1 MVCQTG
7 GGIIKRKIFLSVL
20 LLFGLLLVL
29 NVNTTAAATVT
40 TNNNT
45 VTTAAATTNS
55 TIPTTTTTTNNKV
68 TATSNTKNTVPTTTA
83 TTNSAVNA
91 TATTLPKAGPKITS
105 TNPVGNGIVSK
116 SQTIV
121 ITYNETIKAG
131 SMWIVLTNNAGT
143 VINSNDVISGNTLS
157 VIPTSPLVS
166 GVKYILAVHTNSI
179 EDLYGDGTSVFSTSF
194 TLSPITLAQMKDGI
208 TRAENFD
215 TTNSRLP
222 NYVSYG
228 TTDIP
233 IAEFEQIIAT
243 QGLKIAVPYTVKPDT
258 SSVEALAK
266 SLAVGSTSQ
275 AMTATR
281 VYDWV
286 RDNINY
292 TFYYDSKYGA
302 AGTLA
307 RMGGNCCDT
316 ANLLVALARDDG
328 IQARYVH
335 GDCDF
340 SGNWY
345 GHVWAQL
352 YVNGQWV
359 TADATSYSNSL
370 GVVKNWD
377 TATYVLEGIYTT
389 LPF

>member
-1 MVCQTG
+1 M
-7 GGIIKRKIFLSVL
+7 
-20 LLFGLLLVL
+20 
-29 NVNTTAAATVT
+29 NTTSAATVT

-45 VTTAAATTNS
+45 VTAATATTNS
-55 TIPTTTTTTNNKV
+55 
-68 TATSNTKNTVPTTTA
+68 TVPTTTA
-83 TTNSAVNA
+83 TTNNKSTTVTGTTNNTAPTTTGAVNNAVTTVVKNTTAAATTNTTAAAATTNTTVKA
-91 TATTLPKAGPKITS
+91 TATALPKVGPKITS
-105 TNPVGNGIVSK
+105 TNPIGNGIVSK

-131 SMWIVLTNNAGT
+131 TMWIVLTNSAGT
-143 VINSNDVISGNTLS
+143 VINTNDVVSGNTLS
-157 VIPTSPLVS
+157 VTPTNALVS
-166 GVKYILAVHTNSI
+166 GIRYLLSVHTNSL
-179 EDLYGDGTSVFSTSF
+179 EDLNGDGTSVFSTSF
-194 TLSPITLAQMKDGI
+194 TVSPITLAQMKDGI

-215 TTNSRLP
+215 ASNSRLP

-243 QGLKIAVPYTVKPDT
+243 QGLKLAVAYTITPNT

-281 VYDWV
+281 IYDWV

-307 RMGGNCCDT
+307 NMAGNCCDT

-335 GDCDF
+335 GYCDF
-340 SGNWY
+340 SGTWY

-352 YVNGQWV
+352 YVNGKWV
-359 TADATSYSNSL
+359 TADATSYGNSL
-370 GVVKNWD
+370 GVVTNWD